1 MAPTMTSRIY
11 DLADQLYRLAPWTWM
26 HESQLIGIQHPD
38 TNEIAWISIMG
49 AGGNH
54 CTLALYLGTEAIQRF
69 NLIQHHLEAN
79 IILTRADIVSLILE
93 TRQLQATFAFRDELF
108 PHELATIKSLK
119 RKYRGENWPA
129 FRSFRQSLA
138 PVTATPEEASWLEF
152 ALEQSLIVA
161 PRLRD
166 DSAANL
172 EFESG
177 NPLALVRSRSTGSW
191 QDSWVPEITSLY
203 SFPEP
208 EPSELLV
215 ASIRKLPRSKPVA
228 TSWNMIPEPVGK
240 PGEAFLPYLS
250 LTVEAASGEIVSI
263 DTANPLDGIS
273 PPDSILRAWLKVGI
287 NPSAILTNSAATA
300 ATLAATARA
309 LDTPLHI
316 NPHIPALDVAANG
329 LADFLGQI

>member
-1 MAPTMTSRIY
+1 MTSRLY
-11 DLADQLYRLAPWTWM
+11 DLADQFYRLAPWTWM
-26 HESQLIGIQHPD
+26 HEAQLIGIQHPD

-49 AGGNH
+49 AAGNH
-54 CTLALYLGTEAIQRF
+54 RTLALYLGTEAIQRF
-69 NLIQHHLEAN
+69 NLIQQHEDHN
-79 IILTRADIVSLILE
+79 ILLTNADIVSLILE

-129 FRSFRQSLA
+129 FRSLRQSLA

-152 ALEQSLIVA
+152 ALEQSLIAA
-161 PRLRD
+161 PRLRND
-166 DSAANL
+166 PFANL
-172 EFESG
+172 AF
-177 NPLALVRSRSTGSW
+177 NTDHNLALVRSRSSGSW
-191 QDSWVPEITSLY
+191 QDSWHPEITSLF

-228 TSWNMIPEPVGK
+228 TSWHMIPEPVGK
-240 PGEAFLPYLS
+240 PGEAFFPYLS
-250 LTVEAASGEIVSI
+250 LTVESTSGKVVSL
-263 DTANPLDGIS
+263 DTANPLDRIS
-273 PPDSILRAWLKVGI
+273 PPDSILRAWLNAGI
-287 NPSAILTNSAATA
+287 NPSAILTNSTATA

-316 NPHIPALDVAANG
+316 KADIPALDHATTSLAN
-329 LADFLGQI
+329 FLDQL

>member
-1 MAPTMTSRIY
+1 MTTRLY
-11 DLADQLYRLAPWTWM
+11 DLADQFLRLAPWTWM
-26 HESQLIGIQHPD
+26 HEEQLIGLQHPD

-49 AGGNH
+49 AAGNH
-54 CTLALYLGTEAIQRF
+54 RTLALYLGTEAVQRF
-69 NLIQHHLEAN
+69 NLIQQHNDHN
-79 IILTRADIVSLILE
+79 ILLTRADIVSLILE

-108 PHELATIKSLK
+108 PHELASIKSLK

-138 PVTATPEEASWLEF
+138 PVTASPEEASWLEF

-161 PRLRD
+161 PRLRHD
-166 DSAANL
+166 PFANLAANTDH
-172 EFESG
+172 
-177 NPLALVRSRSTGSW
+177 NVALVRSRSSGSW
-191 QDSWVPEITSLY
+191 QDSWHPEITSIY

-228 TSWNMIPEPVGK
+228 TSWHMIPEPVGK
-240 PGEAFLPYLS
+240 PGEAFFPYLS
-250 LTVEAASGEIVSI
+250 LTVEAASGKIVSI

-329 LADFLGQI
+329 LADVLGQI